1 MGATRAGWGRSW
13 HALTFAVAAGA
24 VVLQFALILRG
35 QQHLGDTTS
44 GLEVAGRP
52 DLGTRVV
59 RFFSYL
65 TIWGNLIGAIAA
77 GWLVLRLRPDGRLW
91 RALRLDAVVLLVVI
105 GIVHFFFLRPLLHLH
120 GADLV
125 ADRLLHIV
133 VPLLVLIGWLAFG
146 PRNQIDRTDLL
157 GFLVVPVA
165 WLVYTLVRGAIVD
178 WYPYPFIDVTAHG
191 YAYVAGACVGV
202 TVLLLVVAALA
213 RYLDPR
219 LAPSVAPV
227 RSEPA

>member
-1 MGATRAGWGRSW
+1 M
-13 HALTFAVAAGA
+13 L
-24 VVLQFALILRG
+24 LI
-35 QQHLGDTTS
+35 
-44 GLEVAGRP
+44 
-52 DLGTRVV
+52 
-59 RFFSYL
+59 
-65 TIWGNLIGAIAA
+65 
-77 GWLVLRLRPDGRLW
+77 
-91 RALRLDAVVLLVVI
+91 VI

-157 GFLVVPVA
+157 GFLFVPLV

-191 YAYVAGACVGV
+191 CAYVAGACIGV
-202 TVLLLVVAALA
+202 AALLLVVAALA

-219 LAPSVAPV
+219 LAPSVTTARSQPAAP
-227 RSEPA
+227 S